1 METMNEKQ
9 AFSERLL
16 QAMRQ
21 AKIQARSPT
30 RLTLEF
36 NLRYPGKPIT
46 TQAVRKWLSGRAIP
60 SQDKILTLAGW
71 LNVSTE
77 WLRFGE
83 TVYTQGAAKKGISA
97 DQDRQSYIAYDMELC
112 SNFNQ
117 LDDEHKEIIREMVLT
132 LLRLEKKQ
140 KA

>member
-21 AKIQARSPT
+21 AKIQVRSPT

-36 NLRYPGKPIT
+36 NLRYTGKPVT
-46 TQAVRKWLSGRAIP
+46 TQAVRKWLLGGAIP
-60 SQDKILTLAGW
+60 SQDKIFTLSKW

-83 TVYTQGAAKKGISA
+83 TADTNGGVKNRIHV
-97 DQDRQSYIAYDMELC
+97 DQDRQTYLVGDTELF
-112 SNFNQ
+112 SNIDKLN
-117 LDDEHKEIIREMVLT
+117 DAHKKIIREMVLT
-132 LLRLEKKQ
+132 LLRLEQTEK
-140 KA
+140 